1 MSPKKTQAIQDWP
14 TPTNTHDVQVLLG
27 FTNFYRRFVP
37 SYARITQPMTALL
50 RKDVKFEWS
59 ITAEQSL
66 QQLKEAF
73 CKDVILRHPDES
85 KEFLVEVDASDY
97 AVGGVLSQY
106 DADKQLRPVAFFSR
120 QMVPAERNYEIY
132 DKELLAIT
140 TCLKEWRHFLQG
152 SHTPF
157 TILTDHKNLEYFMTT
172 KQLTRRQARWSLF
185 LAEFRFNLAYRPG
198 SHNGKADRLSRR
210 PDFKVDEEPQNL
222 VQMLNPS
229 MVVAPLDSGTAIFS
243 PTLRRYI
250 ILSKD
255 WPLLIADF
263 LQTDAWLPNITDTL
277 RENCVADLPHYQMVN
292 DTFCR
297 ILADGRSKVPYL
309 PSWERNSVYKR
320 FHQGLGHL
328 KFDSIYELVARR
340 YWWATM
346 KQDIKDA
353 IRRCPECQLDQSAAG
368 SFASTPIRPIPSV
381 AQPFERWG
389 VDFIQDLPETKAGNR
404 HIVTAIDYAT
414 RWVVA
419 KAVPNR
425 DSATVASFLYD
436 LMVSYG
442 SPFEILTD
450 RGSAFLSEGVKEF
463 EALQRIRHHATTP
476 YHPRT
481 NGMVER
487 MHAMVGHAITTLTQ
501 GQPERWDEYLAQTIF
516 AIRVRK
522 HAVTQHSPFFLLYGV
537 DPRLPGDT
545 APPRET
551 MMPLDQVE
559 QMEERAEFTA
569 RSLEEIGQVRS
580 AAYARSKAQAEAMR
594 IRNKWDP
601 DSDDY
606 YFKIGDMVKLKNHT
620 KNKFEF
626 DWKGPYHIVDVGYPG
641 TYWIMEPSGRRFDST
656 VSELDLAPWL
666 QATESTLAF
675 YDGTSRD
682 DRGHPP
688 EEGGSV
694 ITPVPNT
701 ISTS

>member
-1 MSPKKTQAIQDWP
+1 
-14 TPTNTHDVQVLLG
+14 
-27 FTNFYRRFVP
+27 
-37 SYARITQPMTALL
+37 
-50 RKDVKFEWS
+50 
-59 ITAEQSL
+59 
-66 QQLKEAF
+66 
-73 CKDVILRHPDES
+73 
-85 KEFLVEVDASDY
+85 
-97 AVGGVLSQY
+97 
-106 DADKQLRPVAFFSR
+106 
-120 QMVPAERNYEIY
+120 
-132 DKELLAIT
+132 
-140 TCLKEWRHFLQG
+140 
-152 SHTPF
+152 
-157 TILTDHKNLEYFMTT
+157 
-172 KQLTRRQARWSLF
+172 
-185 LAEFRFNLAYRPG
+185 
-198 SHNGKADRLSRR
+198 
-210 PDFKVDEEPQNL
+210 
-222 VQMLNPS
+222 
-229 MVVAPLDSGTAIFS
+229 
-243 PTLRRYI
+243 
-250 ILSKD
+250 
-255 WPLLIADF
+255 
-263 LQTDAWLPNITDTL
+263 
-277 RENCVADLPHYQMVN
+277 
-292 DTFCR
+292 
-297 ILADGRSKVPYL
+297 
-309 PSWERNSVYKR
+309 
-320 FHQGLGHL
+320 
-328 KFDSIYELVARR
+328 
-340 YWWATM
+340 M
-346 KQDIKDA
+346 KQDLKDA

-404 HIVTAIDYAT
+404 HIVTAIDYVT

-487 MHAMVGHAITTLTQ
+487 MHAM
-501 GQPERWDEYLAQTIF
+501 
-516 AIRVRK
+516 
-522 HAVTQHSPFFLLYGV
+522 HSPFFLLYGV

-559 QMEERAEFTA
+559 QMEERAKFTA

-675 YDGTSRD
+675 YNGTSRD

-694 ITPVPNT
+694 ITPVPHIN
-701 ISTS
+701 STS

>member
-1 MSPKKTQAIQDWP
+1 
-14 TPTNTHDVQVLLG
+14 
-27 FTNFYRRFVP
+27 
-37 SYARITQPMTALL
+37 
-50 RKDVKFEWS
+50 
-59 ITAEQSL
+59 
-66 QQLKEAF
+66 
-73 CKDVILRHPDES
+73 
-85 KEFLVEVDASDY
+85 
-97 AVGGVLSQY
+97 
-106 DADKQLRPVAFFSR
+106 
-120 QMVPAERNYEIY
+120 
-132 DKELLAIT
+132 
-140 TCLKEWRHFLQG
+140 
-152 SHTPF
+152 
-157 TILTDHKNLEYFMTT
+157 MTT

-210 PDFKVDEEPQNL
+210 PDF
-222 VQMLNPS
+222 
-229 MVVAPLDSGTAIFS
+229 
-243 PTLRRYI
+243 
-250 ILSKD
+250 KD

-487 MHAMVGHAITTLTQ
+487 MHAMETCCNPTFSV
-501 GQPERWDEYLAQTIF
+501 
-516 AIRVRK
+516 
-522 HAVTQHSPFFLLYGV
+522 FLLYGV

-559 QMEERAEFTA
+559 QMEERAEFNA

-580 AAYARSKAQAEAMR
+580 AAYATLPRRKQRQCESGTSGTLTRS
-594 IRNKWDP
+594 
-601 DSDDY
+601 DY
-606 YFKIGDMVKLKNHT
+606 YFKIG
-620 KNKFEF
+620 E
-626 DWKGPYHIVDVGYPG
+626 W
-641 TYWIMEPSGRRFDST
+641 
-656 VSELDLAPWL
+656 
-666 QATESTLAF
+666 
-675 YDGTSRD
+675 
-682 DRGHPP
+682 
-688 EEGGSV
+688 
-694 ITPVPNT
+694 
-701 ISTS
+701 

>member
-1 MSPKKTQAIQDWP
+1 
-14 TPTNTHDVQVLLG
+14 
-27 FTNFYRRFVP
+27 
-37 SYARITQPMTALL
+37 
-50 RKDVKFEWS
+50 
-59 ITAEQSL
+59 
-66 QQLKEAF
+66 
-73 CKDVILRHPDES
+73 
-85 KEFLVEVDASDY
+85 
-97 AVGGVLSQY
+97 
-106 DADKQLRPVAFFSR
+106 
-120 QMVPAERNYEIY
+120 
-132 DKELLAIT
+132 
-140 TCLKEWRHFLQG
+140 
-152 SHTPF
+152 
-157 TILTDHKNLEYFMTT
+157 
-172 KQLTRRQARWSLF
+172 
-185 LAEFRFNLAYRPG
+185 
-198 SHNGKADRLSRR
+198 
-210 PDFKVDEEPQNL
+210 
-222 VQMLNPS
+222 
-229 MVVAPLDSGTAIFS
+229 MVVAPLDSSTAIFS

-277 RENCVADLPHYQMVN
+277 RENCVADLPHYQMAN
-292 DTFCR
+292 DTFYR
-297 ILADGRSKVPYL
+297 ILADGRSKWPEGIGG
-309 PSWERNSVYKR
+309 P
-320 FHQGLGHL
+320 
-328 KFDSIYELVARR
+328 
-340 YWWATM
+340 TM
-346 KQDIKDA
+346 KQDLKDA

-389 VDFIQDLPETKAGNR
+389 VDFIQDLPETKAGKPPHSNGHR
-404 HIVTAIDYAT
+404 L
-414 RWVVA
+414 R
-419 KAVPNR
+419 N
-425 DSATVASFLYD
+425 SL
-436 LMVSYG
+436 G
-442 SPFEILTD
+442 
-450 RGSAFLSEGVKEF
+450 EGVKEF

-641 TYWIMEPSGRRFDST
+641 TYWIMEPSGRRFR
-656 VSELDLAPWL
+656 
-666 QATESTLAF
+666 F
-675 YDGTSRD
+675 NRK
-682 DRGHPP
+682 
-688 EEGGSV
+688 
-694 ITPVPNT
+694 
-701 ISTS
+701 